1 MGKHPSEKDVD
12 WSEIDDPL
20 ASDEVCGDIK
30 SDGSRCAL
38 PATYDDP
45 PRCGYH
51 HEDSDFNAKKQGT
64 KGGSNRRG
72 RPAKH
77 GVYAKDDNFYQRL
90 SGREQVFVDKMYQS
104 FLEAAPFDESAVGKA
119 EMLWQVSLDML
130 KRRKIN
136 EYIQDE
142 GLVQLKTAAVK
153 DDGVVVKDPEENS
166 LHLTYDRLGRT
177 NTSILKKLDVFD
189 HETEKAEAG
198 KTLIEILSTGD
209 IPERLDDDN

>member
-1 MGKHPSEKDVD
+1 MSSHPSAKDVD
-12 WSEIDDPL
+12 WSKIDDPL
-20 ASDEVCGDIK
+20 GSKEVCGEIK
-30 SDGSRCAL
+30 ADETRCAL
-38 PATYDDP
+38 PATYDNP

-51 HEDSDFNAKKQGT
+51 HEDSDFNATKQGT
-64 KGGSNRRG
+64 KGGSSTQG

-77 GVYAKDDNFYQRL
+77 GVYAKDDEFYQNL
-90 SGREQVFVDKMYQS
+90 GGREQVFVDRMYDS

-119 EMLWQVSLDML
+119 EMLWQVALDML

-136 EYIQDE
+136 EYIQEE

-198 KTLIEILSTGD
+198 KTLIEILSTGE
-209 IPERLDDDN
+209 IPDDLGE